1 LKVLFAT
8 SNKGKLEEAK
18 AVLSK
23 YGIEVEMLNKKKLE
37 LQSDSI
43 EKIAKHSAL
52 ELFKEVKTPLIT
64 EDSALSIKALNGFP
78 GPYSAYVFKTIGN
91 KGILKLMENKQN
103 RESVFKAAVF
113 FCSSN
118 IQKCFVGAAK
128 GKIALKERGRFGFGF
143 DPIFIPDEC
152 PKKTFG
158 EMPIEEKSLYSHRG
172 KAMVKFAKWYI
183 KNYKEEFNS

>member
-1 LKVLFAT
+1 MKILFAT
-8 SNKGKLEEAK
+8 SNRNKLKEAN

-23 YGIEVEMLNKKKLE
+23 YGIKVEMLNKRKLE
-37 LQSDSI
+37 IQSDNI
-43 EKIAKHSAL
+43 EEIAKYSAL
-52 ELFKEVKTPLIT
+52 ELFKEVKAPLIT

-91 KGILKLMENKQN
+91 KGILKLMENKLN

-118 IQKCFVGAAK
+118 IQKCFIGVTK
-128 GKIALKERGRFGFGF
+128 GKIAFEERGKFGFGF
-143 DPIFIPDEC
+143 DPIFIPDDY

-158 EMPIEEKSLYSHRG
+158 EMSIEEKSLYSHRG

-183 KNYKEEFNS
+183 KNYKEEI